1 MTSTSMFERT
11 DINCAFEAGTGVP
24 EFRTNQPSSL
34 DKNIT
39 SLKWVLN
46 YFLQTFR
53 VNLLFCSLPD
63 MKGPAPRP

>member
-1 MTSTSMFERT
+1 MKTTSMFERA
-11 DINCAFEAGTGVP
+11 DMNCAFVAGTGVP

-34 DKNIT
+34 DKNKT
-39 SLKWVLN
+39 SLKWMLD

-63 MKGPAPRP
+63 IKGPAPRP